1 MNLKKKDREKVDIIV
16 DNYTEAFVWC
26 FNEEYTNKYLERF
39 TLMKYES
46 GLYNND
52 FTHAG
57 LDIFNDNDIVDTYDG
72 IENEEINQALKTYF
86 VKTFKKSLKEKLPK
100 HFEELKKQKK
110 EEKAKE
116 DEAKGKKGKNK

>member
-39 TLMKYES
+39 ALMKYES

-57 LDIFNDNDIVDTYDG
+57 LDIFNDNDIIDTYDG
-72 IENEEINQALKTYF
+72 IEDEEINQALKTYF
-86 VKTFKKSLKEKLPK
+86 VKTFKKKMKEVLPQ
-100 HFEELKKQKK
+100 HFEEIKKQKK
-110 EEKAKE
+110 AEKEKE
-116 DEAKGKKGKNK
+116 AEAKGKKGKK

>member
-26 FNEEYTNKYLERF
+26 FNEEYTNKSLERF

-72 IENEEINQALKTYF
+72 IEDEEINQALKTYF

-100 HFEELKKQKK
+100 HFEELRKQKK

-116 DEAKGKKGKNK
+116 DEAKGKKGKK

>member
-72 IENEEINQALKTYF
+72 IEDEESNQALKTYF

-116 DEAKGKKGKNK
+116 DEAKGKKKKK

>member
-26 FNEEYTNKYLERF
+26 FNEDYTNKYLERF

-72 IENEEINQALKTYF
+72 IEDEEINQALKTYF
-86 VKTFKKSLKEKLPK
+86 VKTFKKKMKEVLPQ
-100 HFEELKKQKK
+100 HFEEIKKQKK
-110 EEKAKE
+110 KEKEEKNE
-116 DEAKGKKGKNK
+116 SKGKNK

>member
-39 TLMKYES
+39 ALMKYES

-57 LDIFNDNDIVDTYDG
+57 LDIFNDNNIVDTYDG
-72 IENEEINQALKTYF
+72 IEDKEINQALKTYF
-86 VKTFKKSLKEKLPK
+86 VKTFKKKMKEALPK

-110 EEKAKE
+110 KEKEEKNE
-116 DEAKGKKGKNK
+116 GKKGKK

>member
-39 TLMKYES
+39 ALMKYES

-57 LDIFNDNDIVDTYDG
+57 LDIFNDNDIIDTYDG
-72 IENEEINQALKTYF
+72 IEDEEINQALKTYF
-86 VKTFKKSLKEKLPK
+86 VKTFKKKMKEALPQ
-100 HFEELKKQKK
+100 HFEEIRKQKK
-110 EEKAKE
+110 KEKEEKNE
-116 DEAKGKKGKNK
+116 GKKGKK

>member
-26 FNEEYTNKYLERF
+26 FNEDYTNKYLERF

-57 LDIFNDNDIVDTYDG
+57 LDIFNDNDITDTYDG
-72 IENEEINQALKTYF
+72 IEDEEINQALKTYF

-100 HFEELKKQKK
+100 HFEELRKQKK

-116 DEAKGKKGKNK
+116 DEAKGKKGKK

>member
-1 MNLKKKDREKVDIIV
+1 MGLKKKDREKVDMIIDKYV
-16 DNYTEAFVWC
+16 EAFVWC

-39 TLMKYES
+39 ALMKYES

-57 LDIFNDNDIVDTYDG
+57 LDIFNENDIVDTYDG
-72 IENEEINQALKTYF
+72 IDDNKDVNEILKTYF
-86 VKTFKKSLKEKLPK
+86 VKTFKKKMKEKLPK

-116 DEAKGKKGKNK
+116 DEAKGKKKKK

>member
-1 MNLKKKDREKVDIIV
+1 MGLKKKDREKVDMIIDKYV
-16 DNYTEAFVWC
+16 EAFVWC

-39 TLMKYES
+39 ALMKYES

-57 LDIFNDNDIVDTYDG
+57 LDIFNENDIVDTYDG
-72 IENEEINQALKTYF
+72 IEDEEINQALKTYF

-110 EEKAKE
+110 KEKEEKNE
-116 DEAKGKKGKNK
+116 GKKSKK

>member
-1 MNLKKKDREKVDIIV
+1 MGLKKKDREKVDMIIDKYV
-16 DNYTEAFVWC
+16 EAFVWC

-57 LDIFNDNDIVDTYDG
+57 LDILNDNDITDTYEG
-72 IENEEINQALKTYF
+72 IENEEI
-86 VKTFKKSLKEKLPK
+86 
-100 HFEELKKQKK
+100 KKQKK
-110 EEKAKE
+110 AEKEKE
-116 DEAKGKKGKNK
+116 AEAKGKKNKK

>member
-39 TLMKYES
+39 ALMKYES

-57 LDIFNDNDIVDTYDG
+57 LDIFNDNDITDTYDG
-72 IENEEINQALKTYF
+72 IEDEKVAKDIEEYFIRGLKKALKNEF
-86 VKTFKKSLKEKLPK
+86 PIREAEIKAQKEK
-100 HFEELKKQKK
+100 
-110 EEKAKE
+110 EKAEK
-116 DEAKGKKGKNK
+116 DEAKGKKKKR

>member
-39 TLMKYES
+39 ALMKYES

-52 FTHAG
+52 FTHAK
-57 LDIFNDNDIVDTYDG
+57 LDIFNENDIVDTYDG
-72 IENEEINQALKTYF
+72 IEDEEINQALKTYF
-86 VKTFKKSLKEKLPK
+86 VKTFKKKMKEALPQ
-100 HFEELKKQKK
+100 HFEEIRKQKK
-110 EEKAKE
+110 KEKEEKNE
-116 DEAKGKKGKNK
+116 GKKKKK